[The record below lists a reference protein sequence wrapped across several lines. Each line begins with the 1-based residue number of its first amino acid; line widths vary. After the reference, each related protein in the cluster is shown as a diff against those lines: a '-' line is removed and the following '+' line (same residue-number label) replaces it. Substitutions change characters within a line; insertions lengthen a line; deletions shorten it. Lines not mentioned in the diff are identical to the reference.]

1 MGGKDSNVDGYMPE
15 CFSSDFGK
23 TWTERSKTPFAAL
36 GSNQRPVII
45 RLKSGN
51 LFMAGDF
58 QNMKMFRIPPPADIT
73 ERGAYVALSTDDGKT
88 WKIKKLPSV
97 PSHQSWKGI
106 TDKGWPNEGWGTLG
120 YCTAVQSPNG
130 IIHLISSKSMPAME
144 FAMNEAWILSGF
156 ESEVHK
162 SPGIA
167 SAEKIKH
174 FEEKYPNGQP
184 RLQYSGWRAD
194 NGEFLLEGKENW
206 YYENGQQQYEAVY
219 HNGGK
224 TATEKYR
231 DSAGRLSWTKE
242 YTPYN
247 TIIYTTYWNNGQK
260 KSQSTWSGVFA
271 HGPTTTWDKNGN
283 ITADMTFYY
292 GRRKD

>member
-1 MGGKDSNVDGYMPE
+1 
-15 CFSSDFGK
+15 
-23 TWTERSKTPFAAL
+23 
-36 GSNQRPVII
+36 
-45 RLKSGN
+45 
-51 LFMAGDF
+51 
-58 QNMKMFRIPPPADIT
+58 
-73 ERGAYVALSTDDGKT
+73 
-88 WKIKKLPSV
+88 
-97 PSHQSWKGI
+97 
-106 TDKGWPNEGWGTLG
+106 
-120 YCTAVQSPNG
+120 
-130 IIHLISSKSMPAME
+130 MPAME

-167 SAEKIKH
+167 SPEKIKH

-194 NGEFLLEGKENW
+194 NGEFLLDGKENW
-206 YYENGQQQYEAVY
+206 YYENGQEQYEAVY
-219 HNGGK
+219 QNGGK

-260 KSQSTWSGVFA
+260 RSQSTWSGVFA